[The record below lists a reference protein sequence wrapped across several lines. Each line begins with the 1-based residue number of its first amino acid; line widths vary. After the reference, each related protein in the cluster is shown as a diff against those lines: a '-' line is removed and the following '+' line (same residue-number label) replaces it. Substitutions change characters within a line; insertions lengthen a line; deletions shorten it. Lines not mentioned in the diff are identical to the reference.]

1 MTNSKLINETVIAR
15 INYAGVFMGVLDYVD
30 DDIVRLTDVRRIYR
44 WRGALSVTDMAKN
57 GLIGGEITEPCAM
70 VEFNRQNL
78 IEINKC
84 SEDAVNSIK
93 QIKPW
98 KL

>member
-1 MTNSKLINETVIAR
+1 MTKSKLINETVIAR
-15 INYAGVFMGVLDYVD
+15 INYAGVFMGKLEYID

-44 WRGALSVTDMAKN
+44 WRGALSVTDMAQN
-57 GLIGGEITEPCAM
+57 GLAGGNITEPCDV

-78 IEINKC
+78 VEINKC
-84 SEDAVNSIK
+84 SKVAVNTIK